1 MPLPF
6 GFSGGNDL
14 YYSLNDLCVHADFPI
29 YYNKSYSDLFYHYHY
44 FSFHSLSCKN
54 IQSHSNQLIKRFR
67 DEPGQQR
74 LKLEKLVSRCGL
86 VKIFYE
92 SAVIKGFVLDEHKKR
107 YLIIREK
114 KDDEVTAEYILPN
127 KIIQTGWLVA
137 ANPQVNSVTIQWY
150 MDFHLQ
156 WYPWE
161 KFSSFLFERVY
172 HPQLQQG
179 LDNLK
184 KFLEK

>member
-1 MPLPF
+1 MRIF
-6 GFSGGNDL
+6 RFIII
-14 YYSLNDLCVHADFPI
+14 SLIVIFFITTIISLFIPSHVRI
-29 YYNKSYSDLFYHYHY
+29 YKAIQINSSKDSVMNQVSNVSNWKNWYPGAV
-44 FSFHSLSCKN
+44 SLK
-54 IQSHSNQLIKRFR
+54 F
-67 DEPGQQR
+67 
-74 LKLEKLVSRCGL
+74 
-86 VKIFYE
+86 FYE

-184 KFLEK
+184 KNLEK

>member
-1 MPLPF
+1 M
-6 GFSGGNDL
+6 
-14 YYSLNDLCVHADFPI
+14 
-29 YYNKSYSDLFYHYHY
+29 
-44 FSFHSLSCKN
+44 
-54 IQSHSNQLIKRFR
+54 NQLSNVSNWKNWYPGAESLRFY
-67 DEPGQQR
+67 
-74 LKLEKLVSRCGL
+74 
-86 VKIFYE
+86 YE
-92 SAVIKGFVLDEHKKR
+92 SDVIKGFVLDEHKKR